1 MVPPDVRS
9 FPGGEAATR
18 VAGPDAATHVSAQED
33 AMPSKRDDPRRDETP
48 RTDLPP
54 EREPYYEGYFGTD
67 EEEGV
72 ERERDEPSD
81 VRPSREAAEDAA
93 GGDREI

>member
-1 MVPPDVRS
+1 MPRDFDEKGKRREN
-9 FPGGEAATR
+9 GKG
-18 VAGPDAATHVSAQED
+18 DA
-33 AMPSKRDDPRRDETP
+33 P

-54 EREPYYEGYFGTD
+54 AKDPYYEGYFGTD

-72 ERERDEPSD
+72 VREEAERKGGRTDDEDPAERA
-81 VRPSREAAEDAA
+81 RRQAEDAA

>member
-1 MVPPDVRS
+1 MPTEQNPAPEKKPDRA
-9 FPGGEAATR
+9 P
-18 VAGPDAATHVSAQED
+18 
-33 AMPSKRDDPRRDETP
+33 ETP

-72 ERERDEPSD
+72 VREEEESGDAGRS
-81 VRPSREAAEDAA
+81 AAEDSA
-93 GGDREI
+93 GGDREIS

>member
-1 MVPPDVRS
+1 MPRKPDER
-9 FPGGEAATR
+9 R
-18 VAGPDAATHVSAQED
+18 KED
-33 AMPSKRDDPRRDETP
+33 AP

-72 ERERDEPSD
+72 VREEESGDDDRKRD
-81 VRPSREAAEDAA
+81 AAEESA
-93 GGDREI
+93 GGDRELI

>member
-1 MVPPDVRS
+1 MATTPNDRAS
-9 FPGGEAATR
+9 GEA
-18 VAGPDAATHVSAQED
+18 
-33 AMPSKRDDPRRDETP
+33 P

-54 EREPYYEGYFGTD
+54 LRDAYDDGYFGTD

-72 ERERDEPSD
+72 VREREATGEDDPER
-81 VRPSREAAEDAA
+81 AEERA

>member
-1 MVPPDVRS
+1 MPRKPKQE
-9 FPGGEAATR
+9 GE
-18 VAGPDAATHVSAQED
+18 S
-33 AMPSKRDDPRRDETP
+33 P

-72 ERERDEPSD
+72 VREEETGDEERPAR
-81 VRPSREAAEDAA
+81 RETPEDAA
-93 GGDREI
+93 GGDRQIE

>member
-1 MVPPDVRS
+1 
-9 FPGGEAATR
+9 
-18 VAGPDAATHVSAQED
+18 
-33 AMPSKRDDPRRDETP
+33 MPSKREDPRRGETP

-72 ERERDEPSD
+72 VRERDDSGD
-81 VRPSREAAEDAA
+81 AGPSREAAEDAA